1 VHGDPDFQS
10 EDLLAYESGYRVSIG
25 RTVSIDVAAFYNS
38 YTNLL
43 SAEPAAPVVEMS
55 GNPIHIVAPLIAA
68 NKMSG
73 STHGSEL
80 FAEWRPVSRFKVSG
94 AYTFLRMDIHRDAD
108 SLDASS
114 PDPEGASPR
123 HQVSVRSSIDLPKN
137 IQHDFTWRHVGALE
151 GLAIPGYYSLDSH
164 LGWTPTPRLTL
175 SIGGQNLTNN
185 QHLEFRPDFIA
196 TTPTVMKRTFQASAR
211 WTF

>member
-1 VHGDPDFQS
+1 
-10 EDLLAYESGYRVSIG
+10 
-25 RTVSIDVAAFYNS
+25 
-38 YTNLL
+38 
-43 SAEPAAPVVEMS
+43 
-55 GNPIHIVAPLIAA
+55 
-68 NKMSG
+68 
-73 STHGSEL
+73 
-80 FAEWRPVSRFKVSG
+80 
-94 AYTFLRMDIHRDAD
+94 MDIHRDAD
-108 SLDASS
+108 SLDSSS

-123 HQVSVRSSIDLPKN
+123 HQFSVRSSIDLPKG
-137 IQHDFTWRHVGALE
+137 IQHDFTWRHVGALA